1 MKPYVQQEIKSCG
14 FFSKLINGK
23 PTENTWA
30 EINNILAEAE
40 NVHALTAEKV
50 QSAVKKWGGKL
61 DESSFEARSG
71 LYRKFADIAYSEAQ
85 SCEDSLLSDC
95 EYLAEVLQ
103 MPPHLKKLA
112 DKGAKQSAYFTRCDK
127 LLKQQEVLDINGINK
142 IFGYDYED
150 GFKIRKQVFQE
161 HFNTIFDAISERQR
175 FTPDEEAALRQDCA
189 TLDIPY
195 EFKNNIVNALK
206 RYRDL
211 WNAEHNKLGNIQ
223 VDIPLQQGEICHAA
237 AQAGLCQHKVVEK
250 EDNYFELTRK
260 FNIDETVTF
269 KGEKLEHPKTK
280 EEITALLDIGYFFLT
295 NQRIIYLSKK
305 TAQTVELDQI
315 TSADLDVNII
325 TFHTKENGDFLY
337 KFSDEAA
344 GVMYILFN
352 RTYQENVK

>member
-23 PTENTWA
+23 PTENSWA
-30 EINNILAEAE
+30 EINNILAAAAD
-40 NVHALTAEKV
+40 VHELTAEKM
-50 QSAVKKWGGKL
+50 QSALKKWGGKL
-61 DESSFEARSG
+61 DESSFEQRSG
-71 LYRKFADIAYSEAQ
+71 MYRKFADIAYTDAQ
-85 SCEDSLLSDC
+85 SCEDSLLTDC
-95 EYLAEVLQ
+95 SYLADILQ
-103 MPPHLKKLA
+103 LPPHLKKMA
-112 DKGAKQSAYFTRCDK
+112 DKGAKQAAYFTRCGK
-127 LLKQQEVLDINGINK
+127 LLKHEETIDITAINK

-150 GFKIRKQVFQE
+150 GLKIRKQVFQE
-161 HFNTIFDAISERQR
+161 HFNALFDGISERQR
-175 FTPDEEAALRQDCA
+175 FSPDEEASLRQDCV

-223 VDIPLQQGEICHAA
+223 VDIPLQQGEVCHAA

-269 KGEKLEHPKTK
+269 KGEKLEHPKMK

-305 TAQTVELDQI
+305 TAQTVELEQI
-315 TSADLDVNII
+315 ASATLDVNII
-325 TFHTKENGDFLY
+325 TFHTKNNGDFMY